1 MKKLFIAEKPSV
13 ATEFAK
19 VLKVDG
25 TRRNGYIESNDY
37 IVTWCVGHL
46 VTMSYPEAY
55 DEKYKMWRYD
65 TLPFVP
71 SEWKYE
77 VIESVK
83 NQFDVVKSLLT
94 RDDVDTIYVCTD
106 SGREGEYIYRL
117 IDQMANVQNKA
128 KKRVWIDSQTEEE
141 ILRGIKEAKEKG
153 LTIPVVYNTSGY
165 EKAET
170 VALLKDTVDIFLTD
184 FKYIKP
190 ETAKKYSN
198 AENYVSFAKAALGEM
213 VKIAPSPT
221 FESSLMTKGVIVR
234 VLLLPDHLIETKM
247 IVKYLFETY
256 GDNIYISLMN
266 QYTPIKKHEYE
277 NLNRTVTD
285 YEYKSLVEYA
295 MHLGIKNA
303 FIQQGGTAKES
314 FIPEFDL
321 SGI

>member
-1 MKKLFIAEKPSV
+1 MLNLYESCTLCPRECKVNRNKNKGYCGENAGLNLTRAALHEWEEPCISGTNGSGTVFFRGCSLRCIYCQNYAIAHNEGGKVVSID
-13 ATEFAK
+13 EFAK
-19 VLKVDG
+19 ACLTLQQKG
-25 TRRNGYIESNDY
+25 AHNIN
-37 IVTWCVGHL
+37 L
-46 VTMSYPEAY
+46 VTP
-55 DEKYKMWRYD
+55 
-65 TLPFVP
+65 THFVP
-71 SEWKYE
+71 H
-77 VIESVK
+77 VIE
-83 NQFDVVKSLLT
+83 
-94 RDDVDTIYVCTD
+94 
-106 SGREGEYIYRL
+106 
-117 IDQMANVQNKA
+117 
-128 KKRVWIDSQTEEE
+128 
-141 ILRGIKEAKEKG
+141 GIKKAKEKG

-198 AENYVSFAKAALGEM
+198 AENYVSFAKEALEEM

-234 VLLLPDHLIETKM
+234 VLLLPNHLIETKM

-295 MHLGIKNA
+295 RHLGIKNA